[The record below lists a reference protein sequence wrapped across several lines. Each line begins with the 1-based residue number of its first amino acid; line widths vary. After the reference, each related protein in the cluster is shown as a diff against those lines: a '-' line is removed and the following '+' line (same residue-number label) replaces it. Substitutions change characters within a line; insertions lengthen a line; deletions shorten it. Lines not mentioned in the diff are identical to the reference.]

1 LARIT
6 FVYPTYEN
14 IGVEYL
20 MAVCA
25 AEGHRAELVFYEAGD
40 NGLGRPTIRIDY
52 DELARRVLETSPE
65 FVGYSCVTENY
76 QYQLNCA
83 KAVKKLRPQVVNIF
97 GGVHVSATPQRVLSQ
112 PEVDCVAIGEGEGSL
127 AEFLRKAPGGGQPAL
142 PREPVDGMVF
152 KRGSERVGRFESA
165 ELVDLDA
172 LPFSDKSAFL
182 PHCPDMEN
190 EYKIMTSRGC
200 PYSCSYCFNSC
211 FRGARHRVR
220 HRRQE
225 SVIAEL
231 KAGVQKYGISNVTF
245 LDDSFTADERWLLP
259 FLTMYK
265 REIGKPFYYQSI
277 PAHLHDEVI
286 NSLAEAGCVL
296 IEVGVQSLSQEI
308 SRTVLQRKL
317 DREQLARVLAGLKKA
332 GIMIWVDHM
341 LGIPGDTIELEEEAI
356 RFYNR
361 HRPDIIYVFWLTYFP
376 GTAIIDIAKDRG
388 LLSAEEI
395 ERIYQGRERTD
406 GLLATFHGGSMKNP
420 APYYGI
426 EMLLNYLPILPRFL
440 VRLLLAARLHRI
452 WRIRSFF
459 LSYVVPRGII
469 TLLNPKYFRGRS
481 HAKRALSRI
490 GERLRGWAF
499 WKPPPSSSP
508 GR

>member
-1 LARIT
+1 MARIT

-25 AEGHRAELVFYEAGD
+25 AEGHSAQLVFYEAGD
-40 NGLGRPTIRIDY
+40 NGLGRPKTQIDY
-52 DELARRVLETSPE
+52 EQVARRILGTSPD
-65 FVGYSCVTENY
+65 FVGYSCVTDNY

-83 KAVKKLRPQVVNIF
+83 KAVKKLKPQVVNIF
-97 GGVHVSATPQRVLSQ
+97 GGVHVSATPQLVLSQ
-112 PEVDCVAIGEGEGSL
+112 PEVDCVAIGEAEVSL
-127 AEFLRKAPGGGQPAL
+127 PEFLRKAADRNQPAL
-142 PREPVDGMVF
+142 PREPVDGVVF
-152 KRGSERVGRFESA
+152 KKGSEPLGSFEYPA
-165 ELVDLDA
+165 GVELDA
-172 LPFSDKSAFL
+172 LPFPDKSAFL

-211 FRGARHRVR
+211 FRGRKRPVR

-225 SVIAEL
+225 DVIAEL
-231 KAGVQKYGISNVTF
+231 KAAVERNQITNVTF
-245 LDDSFTADERWLLP
+245 LDDSFTANEQWLLR
-259 FLTMYK
+259 FLTIYK
-265 REIGKPFYYQSI
+265 QEIHKPFYCQSI

-286 NSLAEAGCVL
+286 TALADAGCVL
-296 IEVGVQSLSQEI
+296 IEVGVQSLSPEI

-317 DREQLARVLAGLKKA
+317 DRGLVDQVFAGLKKA

-361 HRPDIIYVFWLTYFP
+361 HRPGIIYVFWLTYYP

-395 ERIYQGRERTD
+395 ERIYQGSERAD
-406 GLLATFHGGSMKNP
+406 GLLPTFHGGSMKNP

-426 EMLLNYLPILPRFL
+426 ELLLNYLPILPRFL
-440 VRLLLAARLHRI
+440 VRLLIATRFHRR

-459 LSYVVPRGII
+459 LSYVVSRGII

-481 HAKRALSRI
+481 HAKRTLSRI
-490 GERLRGWAF
+490 GKRLRGLVF
-499 WKPPPSSSP
+499 WKTAPSSSFD
-508 GR
+508 R